1 MAIIPIEQISRM
13 VVNLREATAN
23 GEKVG
28 TGILVLHK
36 DRPFILTAQHVA
48 NDTSINGT
56 IVIKGAGDLPISIPI
71 RSLVPNQALKWV
83 AHHEADLAAFEIFP
97 QNDAVMS
104 TLQERFLPI
113 DFFFNNKA
121 APNRNIHLTS
131 IGFPLG
137 LGVHGHFSPLM
148 FESRASSGLL
158 TLLRADTQSLQTF
171 FALENPS
178 VGGYSG
184 CPVVDTSIYA
194 AGSMVTTGGGTCFY
208 GVMHGTISDNTG
220 GKIAM
225 VTPSFYVHELFA
237 AF

>member
-13 VVNLREATAN
+13 VVNLREPIADS
-23 GEKVG
+23 EKVG
-28 TGILVLHK
+28 TGTLVVYNE
-36 DRPFILTAQHVA
+36 RPFVLTAHHVA
-48 NDTSINGT
+48 EDTSINGT
-56 IVIKGAGDLPISIPI
+56 IVIKGDGDLPISIPI
-71 RSLVPNQALKWV
+71 RSLVENQQLKWAV
-83 AHHEADLAAFEIFP
+83 HPEADIAVFEIFP
-97 QNDAVMS
+97 QNNTLMS
-104 TLQERFLPI
+104 LLQGRFLPI
-113 DFFFNNKA
+113 DFFFNNKS
-121 APNRNIHLTS
+121 APSRNIHLTS

-158 TLLRADTQSLQTF
+158 SLPRADTQSLQTF

-194 AGSMVTTGGGTCFY
+194 AGSMVTSGGGTCFY
-208 GVMHGTISDNTG
+208 GIMHGTISDNTG

-237 AF
+237 NF